1 MMSPGV
7 SPAPSDVPVNKDDA
21 GDGDRQDD
29 LGLNVIDNGIIANNE
44 GDESESSSDENGDEV
59 YNEHSYN
66 GYIALE
72 QQSVDTVAGDDGDV
86 SWESSATQS
95 EANEVGQPNEVVPE
109 FPASIQNSPFQITDT
124 DAEVIKQA
132 MAGFSLPT
140 NNIPEWA
147 RVVPEENWKSKLL
160 DSIAKKQ

>member
-86 SWESSATQS
+86 SWVSNTSQIELFTMSFCIDG
-95 EANEVGQPNEVVPE
+95 NRRMRKRK
-109 FPASIQNSPFQITDT
+109 NSNPHYCQ
-124 DAEVIKQA
+124 KH
-132 MAGFSLPT
+132 
-140 NNIPEWA
+140 
-147 RVVPEENWKSKLL
+147 
-160 DSIAKKQ
+160 